1 MDREFT
7 KLFLDSD
14 DNLYL
19 AGETI
24 MKIKKII
31 ALTVIT
37 VMAVGLTACVGSNT
51 EIKKTSLLDKGLSL
65 IDNVDTLSESKEY
78 ISLYSA
84 SEEITNVI
92 NDIGSKDYKEPKAVF
107 TLNNL
112 TEIFFDSMVGDVA
125 LSDEIKDM
133 VKYRFSSVLPSLLN
147 AKKGGMTTA
156 ATSIITQSDSFI
168 DSTLQT
174 PTTYLYVYDNEY
186 SFMVT
191 FVPND
196 ENIVNATVNV
206 VINEDLGKCT
216 TIDEVAD
223 FLKGTV
229 GLEEVSVSI
238 VEKAK

>member
-1 MDREFT
+1 MWKKHELI
-7 KLFLDSD
+7 K

-19 AGETI
+19 TGETM

-31 ALTVIT
+31 ALTIIT
-37 VMAVGLTACVGSNT
+37 VMAVGLTACAVSKN
-51 EIKKTSLLDKGLSL
+51 ENKKTSLLDKGLSL
-65 IDNVDTLSESKEY
+65 IEKVETLSESKEY

-84 SEEITNVI
+84 SEEITNII

-112 TEIFFDSMVGDVA
+112 AEIYFDSIVGDVA

-133 VKYRFSSVLPSLLN
+133 VKDRFPSVLPTQLN
-147 AKKGGMTTA
+147 SKKGAMTVA
-156 ATSIITQSDSFI
+156 ATSIITYSDSFI
-168 DSTLQT
+168 DSTLLT
-174 PTTYLYVYDNEY
+174 TTTYLYVFDNEY

-191 FVPND
+191 FVPYD

-206 VINEDLGKCT
+206 IVNEDLGKCS

-223 FLKGTV
+223 FLKAAV
-229 GLEEVSVSI
+229 GFEEVSVSI
-238 VEKAK
+238 VENAK